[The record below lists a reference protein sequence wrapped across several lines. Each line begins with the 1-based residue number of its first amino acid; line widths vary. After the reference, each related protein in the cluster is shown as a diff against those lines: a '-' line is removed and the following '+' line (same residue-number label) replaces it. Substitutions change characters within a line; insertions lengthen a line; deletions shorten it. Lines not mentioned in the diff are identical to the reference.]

1 MSLNVIASW
10 ASKTPSGVA
19 IIYNGQSVSYSAFTK
34 AILGVLVELDKAELP
49 NKGTVAVLV
58 YNLRDCWV
66 ITLAIRALG
75 LDTVCV
81 NSSRLLEEI
90 GIPDVHAVI
99 TSISDVKR
107 GFVAPAGAIVI
118 ANPSFDAD
126 AMLSSPLCAQSGGH
140 TLYTSGT
147 TGHYKKLYW
156 TGEQLVRCAEQRAK
170 SPVYSSN
177 PETVAYLHDFGL
189 WTAVGFKYPLSVWLG
204 GGSVILEQRPD
215 WYRYF
220 MDSGL
225 TSTLMVPD
233 MVNQLLDYQLT
244 QAEPSKRGD
253 FVLGV
258 TSGFLSRK
266 SAEQCLTH
274 ITTFLTVNYGATE
287 INSSGMYSRVTDV
300 DDMHWL
306 EAKDPD
312 RFEVVQQDGTVS
324 EDEEGELRIHL
335 GDYDCARYEDDPEA
349 SAKVFRNGYF
359 YPGDRAVKR
368 ADGRIRVIGRNVD
381 AINYNGHKYAAA
393 PLEQDIQS
401 LLGVSNVCI
410 LSGLDGRGEEEIII
424 AVEADRLPE
433 KPKLDALAR
442 TMFNLSKVRYAQM
455 ARFPRIETGTSKINR
470 RALRDMLFG
479 HN

>member
-10 ASKTPSGVA
+10 ASKTPNGVA
-19 IIYNGQSVSYSAFTK
+19 IIYNGQSVSYSAFTS
-34 AILGVLVELDKAELP
+34 AILGVLVELDKEGLP
-49 NKGTVAVLV
+49 NEGTVAVLV
-58 YNLRDCWV
+58 DNLRDCWV

-75 LDTVCV
+75 LDTVCI
-81 NSSRLLEEI
+81 NSSRLLEDI
-90 GIPDVHAVI
+90 GLPDVHAVI

-107 GFVAPAGAIVI
+107 GFVAPAGAIVV

-126 AMLSSPLCAQSGGH
+126 AALTSPPCAQSGGH

-147 TGHYKKLYW
+147 TGYYKKLYW
-156 TGEQLVRCAEQRAK
+156 TGEQLARCAEQRAK

-177 PETVAYLHDFGL
+177 PETVSYIHDFGL
-189 WTAVGFKYPLSVWLG
+189 WTAVGFKYPLSTWLG

-225 TSTLMVPD
+225 TSTLLVPD

-244 QAEPSKRGD
+244 RAEPSKRGD

-287 INSSGMYSRVTDV
+287 INSSGMYSRITDL

-312 RFEVVQQDGTVS
+312 RFEIVQEDGTAA
-324 EDEEGELRIHL
+324 EYEEGELRIHL
-335 GDYDCARYEDDPEA
+335 TDCDCARYEDDSAA
-349 SAKVFRNGYF
+349 SAKVFRDGCF
-359 YPGDRAVKR
+359 YPGDRAIKR
-368 ADGRIRVIGRNVD
+368 ADGRIRVIGRNID

-410 LSGLDGRGEEEIII
+410 LSGLDRRSAEEIII
-424 AVEADRLPE
+424 AIEADRLPE

-442 TMFNLSKVRYAQM
+442 KMFRLSKVRYAQM
-455 ARFPRIETGTSKINR
+455 KRFPRTETGTHKINR
-470 RALRDMLFG
+470 RALRGMLFG
-479 HN
+479 NN